1 MEVSD
6 GKHIKNLYQEREELL
21 SSRTNR
27 QNVIYNVIGVGLA
40 LYYTEALYV
49 PPGIVAL
56 LMLVARLWDAFNDF
70 IMGAIVDRTRSKL
83 GKCRPYLI
91 IAPLLIMV
99 ATIGAFSATINYHQN
114 PTLTVVFIYTTYI
127 LWGML
132 YTMGDIPLW
141 GITALMTESEK
152 DRTKLLSLARVS
164 GGIGSAVPVLTYV
177 TLAGVFKNTGVTAI
191 FPNAGAY
198 GYFMATLIFTVVGS
212 ALFQLVGFKVTEKI
226 LPTYKESNVLKNLV
240 LLKQNK
246 PFLQIMLSGILGSA
260 KAMVASC
267 SSYLILW
274 YYANGNEADTLFY
287 FAVIG
292 GGYFIGSLVAM
303 YFTPAP
309 LTNFSKKDLYNWSHL
324 LSVVPFLTVFIL
336 FMFHLDTILL
346 VSILIFFAGALH
358 GFPNVLQV
366 SMIADSVDYLEW
378 KTGEKADGLCF
389 AGLTFLAKLQAA
401 VAYYGALLLLGFVGY
416 NSELMQNFV
425 AAGGDCPRGLSRSYD
440 CVVFHNYRLAGTRLH
455 IGGNTNVEIP
465 PWRKGAWA
473 NPERTEQEEE
483 TEGTG

>member
-1 MEVSD
+1 MENTL
-6 GKHIKNLYQEREELL
+6 KTYTRKERNYYLL
-21 SSRTNR
+21 GLTG

-70 IMGAIVDRTRSKL
+70 IMGAIVDRTRSRL

-303 YFTPAP
+303 YFTPA
-309 LTNFSKKDLYNWSHL
+309 LLKNFSKKDLYNWSHL
-324 LSVVPFLTVFIL
+324 LSVVPFLTVFVL
-336 FMFHLDTILL
+336 F
-346 VSILIFFAGALH
+346 SS
-358 GFPNVLQV
+358 P
-366 SMIADSVDYLEW
+366 
-378 KTGEKADGLCF
+378 
-389 AGLTFLAKLQAA
+389 
-401 VAYYGALLLLGFVGY
+401 GY
-416 NSELMQNFV
+416 NS
-425 AAGGDCPRGLSRSYD
+425 AG
-440 CVVFHNYRLAGTRLH
+440 
-455 IGGNTNVEIP
+455 
-465 PWRKGAWA
+465 
-473 NPERTEQEEE
+473 
-483 TEGTG
+483 